1 MDKSALIPWREV
13 CTWSCTACGKCCV
26 GYHVPLKMDEYVR
39 VAKIYGYNA
48 FDFGLGRVYL
58 KQTFNGQCIF
68 QHPSQG
74 RWVCEL
80 QSIKPLACKLFPFRI
95 HSKPIYSRGDRSEYV
110 SNGQTFYIYLD
121 PDCEGIVFGKPSER
135 FLKQILPEVVQIG
148 LGQRWKQK
156 FTTSKYLSWTAP

>member
-1 MDKSALIPWREV
+1 
-13 CTWSCTACGKCCV
+13 
-26 GYHVPLKMDEYVR
+26 
-39 VAKIYGYNA
+39 
-48 FDFGLGRVYL
+48 
-58 KQTFNGQCIF
+58 
-68 QHPSQG
+68 
-74 RWVCEL
+74 
-80 QSIKPLACKLFPFRI
+80 
-95 HSKPIYSRGDRSEYV
+95 V